1 MHRCDSRS
9 MRSGVLPELGPVQLR
24 EGSSSRDQVV
34 PGALFDHAA
43 VVHDQDLVRVTNSRK
58 SMRDDDQRPTMRTL
72 LDRPSDALFDDAVQG
87 RGGFVQNQ
95 DVGIS
100 QKGASECS
108 TLALSGGQLNALES
122 ARKSNEF

>member
-1 MHRCDSRS
+1 
-9 MRSGVLPELGPVQLR
+9 
-24 EGSSSRDQVV
+24 
-34 PGALFDHAA
+34 LFDHAA